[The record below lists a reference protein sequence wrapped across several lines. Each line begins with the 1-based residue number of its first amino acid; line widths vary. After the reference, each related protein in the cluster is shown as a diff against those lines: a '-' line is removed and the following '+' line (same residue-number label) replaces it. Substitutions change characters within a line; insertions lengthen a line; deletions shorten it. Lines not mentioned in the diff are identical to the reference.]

1 MMGRKKRILIIVL
14 SIILVLILLIGGVLI
29 YLNSA
34 TDVFKSDVEL
44 FYKYFYQ
51 NASIVNVCDSNLLDR
66 YYQKIDNNKYTES
79 GEFTIKTGLEDGS
92 QSDTNDF
99 DTLINN
105 LKLTYDLKSNLPDK
119 KQSADIKLLYNN
131 EQDLFELNVLRNDN
145 KYGVK
150 SDEVVYKYLAVE
162 NQNLQDI
169 YTKMGLENVDSMQNQ
184 ISRINYNIYK
194 NMNIED
200 KNKIL
205 STYQNVLN
213 SEISENHYSVLKNTS
228 VDNDNYNM
236 YMLSITEEELS
247 SLKIKL
253 LETLMNDDLTL
264 NYLVQLLQLDA
275 SYSSKIKQNIQEK
288 IDELKREQTD
298 PNKTIDIKVYE
309 KNMKLVST
317 VIETDEY
324 YYTINNDITES
335 GQVVTITK
343 RSKDGNNISS
353 TLKLE
358 RKTSDTENSLAIEN
372 TEVTGQTTTGKT
384 IFNITLNGNIEL
396 DNLELS
402 SNMQNTDG
410 DKFNEIS
417 YKSKKEFNTDVE
429 IEDLNADNSVT
440 INTMTIEELNTLVQ
454 SIIDRINYLY
464 NEKVQS
470 VGFSVNDVNYQASL
484 KWSRIVD
491 AFDENEFRAQV
502 QRALNLAK
510 DDMQNK
516 EEYVTM
522 VQEANGDQNRIK
534 QIKGIATVERL
545 KETGLDAS
553 LNMEDNSISIKTNN
567 ETAYLYEIDYD
578 NFKISK
584 ID

>member
-51 NASIVNVCDSNLLDR
+51 NASIVNVFDSNLLDR

-119 KQSADIKLLYNN
+119 KQSADIKLLYND

-184 ISRINYNIYK
+184 ISRIDYNIYK

-236 YMLSITEEELS
+236 YMLSITKEELS

-402 SNMQNTDG
+402 VNMQNTDG

-429 IEDLNADNSVT
+429 IEDLNDDNSVT

>member
-51 NASIVNVCDSNLLDR
+51 NASIVNVFDSNLLDR

-119 KQSADIKLLYNN
+119 KQSADIKLLYND

-184 ISRINYNIYK
+184 ISRIDYNIYK

-396 DNLELS
+396 DNLELRV
-402 SNMQNTDG
+402 NMQNTDG

-429 IEDLNADNSVT
+429 IEDLNDDNSVT

>member
-51 NASIVNVCDSNLLDR
+51 NASIVNVFDSNLLDR
-66 YYQKIDNNKYTES
+66 YYQKIDNNNYTES

-119 KQSADIKLLYNN
+119 KQSADIKLLYND

-184 ISRINYNIYK
+184 ISRIDYNIYK

-402 SNMQNTDG
+402 VNMQNTDG

-429 IEDLNADNSVT
+429 IEDLNDDNSVT

>member
-1 MMGRKKRILIIVL
+1 M
-14 SIILVLILLIGGVLI
+14 
-29 YLNSA
+29 
-34 TDVFKSDVEL
+34 
-44 FYKYFYQ
+44 
-51 NASIVNVCDSNLLDR
+51 DR

-145 KYGVK
+145 KYGIK

-184 ISRINYNIYK
+184 ISRIKYNIYK

-317 VIETDEY
+317 VVETDDY

-353 TLKLE
+353 NLKLE

>member
-51 NASIVNVCDSNLLDR
+51 NASIVNVFDSNLLDR

-119 KQSADIKLLYNN
+119 KQSADIKLLYND

-184 ISRINYNIYK
+184 ISRIDYNIYK

-402 SNMQNTDG
+402 VNMQNTDG

-429 IEDLNADNSVT
+429 IEDLNDDNSVT

>member
-1 MMGRKKRILIIVL
+1 
-14 SIILVLILLIGGVLI
+14 
-29 YLNSA
+29 
-34 TDVFKSDVEL
+34 
-44 FYKYFYQ
+44 
-51 NASIVNVCDSNLLDR
+51 
-66 YYQKIDNNKYTES
+66 
-79 GEFTIKTGLEDGS
+79 
-92 QSDTNDF
+92 
-99 DTLINN
+99 
-105 LKLTYDLKSNLPDK
+105 
-119 KQSADIKLLYNN
+119 
-131 EQDLFELNVLRNDN
+131 
-145 KYGVK
+145 
-150 SDEVVYKYLAVE
+150 
-162 NQNLQDI
+162 
-169 YTKMGLENVDSMQNQ
+169 
-184 ISRINYNIYK
+184 
-194 NMNIED
+194 MNIED

-384 IFNITLNGNIEL
+384 IFNIG
-396 DNLELS
+396 
-402 SNMQNTDG
+402 
-410 DKFNEIS
+410 
-417 YKSKKEFNTDVE
+417 
-429 IEDLNADNSVT
+429 
-440 INTMTIEELNTLVQ
+440 
-454 SIIDRINYLY
+454 LY
-464 NEKVQS
+464 RQ
-470 VGFSVNDVNYQASL
+470 
-484 KWSRIVD
+484 
-491 AFDENEFRAQV
+491 
-502 QRALNLAK
+502 
-510 DDMQNK
+510 
-516 EEYVTM
+516 
-522 VQEANGDQNRIK
+522 
-534 QIKGIATVERL
+534 
-545 KETGLDAS
+545 
-553 LNMEDNSISIKTNN
+553 
-567 ETAYLYEIDYD
+567 
-578 NFKISK
+578 
-584 ID
+584 